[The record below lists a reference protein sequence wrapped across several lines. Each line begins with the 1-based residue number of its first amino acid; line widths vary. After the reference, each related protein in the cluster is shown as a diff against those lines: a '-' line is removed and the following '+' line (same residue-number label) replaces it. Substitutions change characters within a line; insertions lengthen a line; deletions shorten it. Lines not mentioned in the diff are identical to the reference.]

1 MEMIKCIKCKNDMP
15 KLRLEKFGYKKCV
28 NCSDV
33 SSYRA
38 INTTN
43 GTGDHTW
50 NDIQI
55 VTQEQYDQYQG
66 QHSSNFDKIEEIKE
80 NNNL

>member
-1 MEMIKCIKCKNDMP
+1 MP

-28 NCSDV
+28 ECSDV

-43 GTGDHTW
+43 GKGDHIW
-50 NDIQI
+50 NEIQI
-55 VTQEQYDQYQG
+55 VTQDQYDQYQG
-66 QHSSNFDKIEEIKE
+66 QTDSQFDKIPETTDEDS
-80 NNNL
+80 NLYGPVTIVTPD